1 MQRDAMPELELET
14 EKRWR
19 RGLIG
24 TCEAMEHL
32 VSAIETIAGRRS
44 TVLITGETGTGKEIV
59 ARAIHEA
66 SGRRGKLITLN
77 CTALPETLLEAE
89 LFGHTRGAFTGAQAS
104 RVGRFEAAHQGTI
117 FLDEI
122 GDMPLDLQAKL
133 LRVLQE
139 KEVQRL
145 GSSESIAVDVRV
157 IAATNA
163 DLFSLVEDGRFREDL
178 FYRLN
183 VVPLHL
189 PPLREREG
197 DILPLALHFVQKVC
211 RQEGLPLK
219 HLSAEAMIRL
229 EMHSW
234 PGNVREL
241 ENTIERAVAF
251 SGERVDLVPMDFL
264 LQTLPAKEERV
275 GQVALPDGQMDFEA
289 IVANLERRM
298 IEQALRKTNG
308 NKSQAAGLLG
318 LKRTTLSAKMRN
330 LAATA

>member
-1 MQRDAMPELELET
+1 MLELESET

-19 RGLIG
+19 RKLIG
-24 TCEAMEHL
+24 TCEAMESL
-32 VSAIETIAGRRS
+32 ASAIETIAGRRS

-145 GSSESIAVDVRV
+145 GSSETVAVDVRV

-219 HLSAEAMIRL
+219 HLSPEAMVRL
-229 EMHSW
+229 EMHGW

-251 SGERVDLVPMDFL
+251 SGDREDLLPVDFL
-264 LQTLPAKEERV
+264 LHAPQVRDEAREA
-275 GQVALPDGQMDFEA
+275 VALPEGRVDFEA
-289 IVANLERRM
+289 IVANLERKM